1 MVKRIQIMVVEELKA
16 VTIGCSLT
24 LSATSSSTSNQD
36 CESGIFP
43 VLPIINPAAILGYK
57 LQNFKM
63 QQDVRAAL
71 KTGATVTAIVTADAD
86 SEILIIF
93 VLRQSSGRF
102 MECLSAIYV
111 ELQISPD
118 PFPVRKYGEV
128 PDELISPFF
137 PRKGGADS
145 KSNGSHSS
153 LHAFSGA

>member
-1 MVKRIQIMVVEELKA
+1 M
-16 VTIGCSLT
+16 
-24 LSATSSSTSNQD
+24 
-36 CESGIFP
+36 
-43 VLPIINPAAILGYK
+43 INPAGILGYK

-118 PFPVRKYGEV
+118 PFPVSTEYGEV

-137 PRKGGADS
+137 PRRGGADS
-145 KSNGSHSS
+145 ESNGSHSS
-153 LHAFSGA
+153 LHALSGA